1 MYRRLLLAAAV
12 TAAMCSAVQAA
23 PLVVGFLKL
32 VQNPVGA
39 LRKPRLRNK
48 KRKSVDNT
56 QDRGCSTKQE
66 NQIKL

>member
-23 PLVVGFLKL
+23 PLVVGFS
-32 VQNPVGA
+32 QIGSDPVGA

-48 KRKSVDNT
+48 KRKSV
-56 QDRGCSTKQE
+56 G
-66 NQIKL
+66 